1 VEARERQNRQNGYV
15 IEDAGALV
23 ASFREVAVRAGLTA
37 VAPILRHELTPA
49 PHLPPRALPSAAV
62 YVFTLSAE
70 YGRTCPA
77 GANRTLKVGKVGP
90 NSAARFCSQHYLPNS
105 TGSNL
110 AKSLVTERVLWSF
123 LGIDHLDES
132 GVRSWML
139 ANLDRDHVFV
149 APENRGLERELERFL
164 RGHLGPVFEG

>member
-1 VEARERQNRQNGYV
+1 MGCV
-15 IEDAGALV
+15 IERSDALV
-23 ASFREVAVRAGLTA
+23 AAFGEAAVAAGLTL
-37 VAPILRHELTPA
+37 VTPTLRHELSLA
-49 PHLPPRALPSAAV
+49 PHVPPRSLPSAAV

-70 YGRTCPA
+70 YGRTCLA

-105 TGSNL
+105 AGSNL
-110 AKSLVTERVLWSF
+110 ARSLLVERVLWPY

-139 ANLDRDHVFV
+139 ANLDRDHFFV
-149 APENRGLERELERFL
+149 APENSGLERDLERFL